1 MDQDSRPLTARQ
13 RYVGTVQKDKPDRL
27 GEVLAEHVTRHITP
41 QQGQLEQLSKVWA
54 RMVPAQLHHHC
65 AITQLS
71 GGQLK
76 VQVDSPSHLY
86 RLRSL
91 TSELLDE
98 LSRCSPRVPVKKIKF
113 LIGPTFDAKCSPQS
127 EVRSPKDSLR
137 RTLRGRLTAGTRY
150 DGNRESRIQNRE
162 R

>member
-1 MDQDSRPLTARQ
+1 MDQDSQLPATMQ
-13 RYVGTVQKDKPDRL
+13 RHAGTVQKDKSDRL
-27 GEVLAEHVTRHITP
+27 GEVFAEYITRHITP

-54 RMVPAQLHHHC
+54 RIITAQLRRHC

-86 RLRSL
+86 RLRLL

-113 LIGPTFDAKCSPQS
+113 SIGPILNAGC
-127 EVRSPKDSLR
+127 
-137 RTLRGRLTAGTRY
+137 RTLSTVHRTPNGGY
-150 DGNRESRIQNRE
+150 SI
-162 R
+162 